1 MTGTQES
8 TPLSEATFLIL
19 VSLADE
25 PKHGYAVIKD
35 VEAMSGGRVV
45 LGTGTLYG
53 AIKRLL
59 DLGWIV
65 RSGASS
71 TEGGRERY
79 EYALTPEGRN
89 VVEEE
94 ARRLQRLASAARRRL
109 SPREA

>member
-1 MTGTQES
+1 MTEPQES

-19 VSLADE
+19 LSLADE

-35 VEAMSGGRVV
+35 VEAMSNGRVS

-59 DLGWIV
+59 DFEWIV
-65 RSGASS
+65 RSGESS
-71 TEGGRERY
+71 TGGRERY
-79 EYALTPEGRN
+79 EYTLTSDGRR

-94 ARRLQRLASAARRRL
+94 AKRLQRLASAARRRL

>member
-1 MTGTQES
+1 MNAPQES

-19 VSLADE
+19 LSLADE

-59 DLGWIV
+59 DFGWIV
-65 RSGASS
+65 RSGESS
-71 TEGGRERY
+71 TGGRERY

>member
-1 MTGTQES
+1 MTGPHDS

-19 VSLADE
+19 LSLADE

-65 RSGASS
+65 RSGESS
-71 TEGGRERY
+71 TGGRERY
-79 EYALTPEGRN
+79 EYALTDDGHS
-89 VVEEE
+89 VVSEE
-94 ARRLQRLASAARRRL
+94 AKRLQRLASAARRRL
-109 SPREA
+109 APREA